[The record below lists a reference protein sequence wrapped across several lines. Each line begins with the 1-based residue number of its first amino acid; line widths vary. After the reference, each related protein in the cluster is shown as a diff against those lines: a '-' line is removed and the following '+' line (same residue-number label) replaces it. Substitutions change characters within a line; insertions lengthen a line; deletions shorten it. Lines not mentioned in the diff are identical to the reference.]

1 MSTARNLEGQF
12 ALVTGAATGIGEA
25 TARELARRGARVGLL
40 DINAEGAARACA
52 AIAAEGG
59 DAWPF
64 VADLTNWDATKR
76 TVEEAHA
83 RAGRLDVVVH
93 SAGGFPKYVN
103 LIDCPVE
110 DWDAVVNSNLRSMF
124 YLLKAAAPL
133 MMAARY
139 GRFVTLSSMAARSG
153 VNPNPPHY
161 TAAKGGVLA
170 LTRQAALDLGKF
182 GITVNA
188 VAPANVLTPRT
199 LTIRTPERIAHIEKT
214 TPVGRLGTP
223 EEIAAAVV
231 FLASPEASYVTGV
244 TMDVNGGATMV

>member
-1 MSTARNLEGQF
+1 MASESGFKGQF

-25 TARELARRGARVGLL
+25 TARELARRGARVGVM
-40 DINAEGAARACA
+40 DINAEGAARVAA

-59 DAWPF
+59 DALPC
-64 VADLTNWDATKR
+64 VTDLMSWEATKKS
-76 TVEEAHA
+76 VEDAYA
-83 RAGRLDVVVH
+83 SAGRLDIVVH

-103 LIDCPVE
+103 LIDCPV
-110 DWDAVVNSNLRSMF
+110 DAWDAVVNSNLRSMF

-170 LTRQAALDLGKF
+170 LTRQAALDLGKY

-188 VAPANVLTPRT
+188 VAPANVLTLRT
-199 LTIRTPERIAHIEKT
+199 ASIRSPERIAHIEKT
-214 TPVGRLGTP
+214 TPVGRLAQP

-231 FLASPEASYVTGV
+231 FLASREASYITGV
-244 TMDVNGGATMV
+244 TMDVNGGATMI